1 MPLPVSVLMPVPHDH
16 AYFLMPLSVCQAW
29 RTLFSLANLHVK
41 VRTKYS
47 EVNILK
53 KEVL

>member
-29 RTLFSLANLHVK
+29 RTLFSLAN
-41 VRTKYS
+41 TGFP
-47 EVNILK
+47 
-53 KEVL
+53 VLRNPYDIY